1 MKTSSDSTSKHLRKP
16 NRGLGS
22 GGDMGIR
29 IFGVSVVGN
38 NLGLVLKPMFTK
50 ARCNTRLMHAF
61 SKFGIIQG
69 SVNNIMNSKRQFST
83 IQCINSMWQRCLNDI
98 TIVTVIPVGLI
109 PLVQ

>member
-1 MKTSSDSTSKHLRKP
+1 MKTSSDSTLKKNQP
-16 NRGLGS
+16 VGWVGWGYGDQNFLG
-22 GGDMGIR
+22 
-29 IFGVSVVGN
+29 VAVVGN

-61 SKFGIIQG
+61 SKLGIIQG